1 MYPDPQKRAAYD
13 QHGSD
18 PEMRGS
24 GMPSFSRGAPGFAR
38 AGGGFE
44 GEVSPE
50 ELFNMFFGG
59 GGFGG
64 GGFGGGPSKSLN
76 TFLLIPLLI

>member
-1 MYPDPQKRAAYD
+1 
-13 QHGSD
+13 
-18 PEMRGS
+18 MRSS
-24 GMPSFSRGAPGFAR
+24 GMPSFSRGAPGFGQTQFA
-38 AGGGFE
+38 GGFE

-64 GGFGGGPSKSLN
+64 GFGGGPGE
-76 TFLLIPLLI
+76 FRALIR